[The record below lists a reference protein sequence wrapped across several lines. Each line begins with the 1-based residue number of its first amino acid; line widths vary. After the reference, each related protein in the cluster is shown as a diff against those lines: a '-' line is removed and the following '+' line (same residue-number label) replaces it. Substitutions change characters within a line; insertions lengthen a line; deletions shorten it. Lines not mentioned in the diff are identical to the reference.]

1 MPLSTTVALW
11 RIHHR
16 GGPILAGMGD
26 RKCAFEG
33 CNALEFRTSGYCLR
47 HKEEASLGG
56 TGKDDVA
63 PESVILVPGTMER
76 QQKWK
81 LDSGFF
87 AGLILP
93 YSPIFLSVL
102 LVSSDG
108 ILPGDWCC
116 LMLLSPPI
124 VSALIMNTADKEVN
138 LSVEKGAKLSL
149 WIWLG
154 LAGFGFLVLAA
165 LF

>member
-1 MPLSTTVALW
+1 MLCGAYIIGET
-11 RIHHR
+11 
-16 GGPILAGMGD
+16 PILAGMGD

-63 PESVILVPGTMER
+63 PEIVILVTVFMER

-116 LMLLSPPI
+116 LMLLSPPV

-154 LAGFGFLVLAA
+154 LAGFGFLLIAS
-165 LF
+165 F

>member
-1 MPLSTTVALW
+1 
-11 RIHHR
+11 
-16 GGPILAGMGD
+16 MGE

-47 HKEEASLGG
+47 HKEEAPRAG
-56 TGKDDVA
+56 TGKEDA
-63 PESVILVPGTMER
+63 PPESVVLFPGFAES
-76 QQKWK
+76 QQEWK
-81 LDSGFF
+81 LDGGFF

-93 YSPIFLSVL
+93 YSLILLSVL
-102 LVSSDG
+102 LVSSDSVF
-108 ILPGDWCC
+108 PEDWCC
-116 LMLLSPPI
+116 MMCLSPPV
-124 VSALIMNTADKEVN
+124 VSAIIMSTAVKEGK

-154 LAGFGFLVLAA
+154 LAALGFLLIAS

>member
-1 MPLSTTVALW
+1 
-11 RIHHR
+11 
-16 GGPILAGMGD
+16 MGE

-47 HKEEASLGG
+47 HKEEASRGG
-56 TGKDDVA
+56 TGKDDA
-63 PESVILVPGTMER
+63 PPESVILFPGFTES
-76 QQKWK
+76 QQDWK

-93 YSPIFLSVL
+93 YSLIILSVL
-102 LVSSDG
+102 LVSSQS
-108 ILPGDWCC
+108 IFSGDWCC
-116 LMLLSPPI
+116 LKIFSPPV

-149 WIWLG
+149 WIWRG
-154 LAGFGFLVLAA
+154 LAGFGFLLIAS
-165 LF
+165 F

>member
-1 MPLSTTVALW
+1 
-11 RIHHR
+11 
-16 GGPILAGMGD
+16 MGE

-47 HKEEASLGG
+47 HKEEAPRAG
-56 TGKDDVA
+56 TGKEDA
-63 PESVILVPGTMER
+63 PPESVVLFPGFAES
-76 QQKWK
+76 QQEWK
-81 LDSGFF
+81 LDGGFF

-93 YSPIFLSVL
+93 YSLILLSVL
-102 LVSSDG
+102 LVSSDSVF
-108 ILPGDWCC
+108 PEDWCC
-116 LMLLSPPI
+116 MMCLSPPV
-124 VSALIMNTADKEVN
+124 VSAIIMSTAVKEGK

-154 LAGFGFLVLAA
+154 IAGLGFLLIAS

>member
-1 MPLSTTVALW
+1 
-11 RIHHR
+11 
-16 GGPILAGMGD
+16 MGE

-56 TGKDDVA
+56 TGKEDVA
-63 PESVILVPGTMER
+63 PESVILVPGFMER

-102 LVSSDG
+102 LVSSES
-108 ILPGDWCC
+108 IFPGDWCC
-116 LMLLSPPI
+116 LILLSPPI
-124 VSALIMNTADKEVN
+124 VSALILNIADNNGN
-138 LSVEKGAKLSL
+138 LSTEKGTKLSL
-149 WIWLG
+149 WIYLG
-154 LAGFGFLVLAA
+154 LASLGFLVLS

>member
-1 MPLSTTVALW
+1 VV
-11 RIHHR
+11 
-16 GGPILAGMGD
+16 PILTGVGD
-26 RKCAFEG
+26 RKCEFDG

-47 HKEEASLGG
+47 HKEEASRGG

-93 YSPIFLSVL
+93 SSPIFLGVL
-102 LVSSDG
+102 LLSSFVEDA
-108 ILPGDWCC
+108 CC
-116 LMLLSPPI
+116 LMWLSPPI
-124 VSALIMNTADKEVN
+124 VSALIMNNADKNGN
-138 LSVEKGAKLSL
+138 LSMEKGAKFSF

-154 LAGFGFLVLAA
+154 LSILVFLVLSS
-165 LF
+165 F

>member
-1 MPLSTTVALW
+1 MAV
-11 RIHHR
+11 
-16 GGPILAGMGD
+16 GGA
-26 RKCAFEG
+26 CSVEG
-33 CNALEFRTSGYCLR
+33 CRGTRMHNSLVCYK

-93 YSPIFLSVL
+93 SSPIFLGVL
-102 LVSSDG
+102 LLSSFVEDA
-108 ILPGDWCC
+108 CC
-116 LMLLSPPI
+116 LMWLSPPI
-124 VSALIMNTADKEVN
+124 VSALIMINADKNGN
-138 LSVEKGAKLSL
+138 LSMEKGAKFSL

-154 LAGFGFLVLAA
+154 LSILVFLVLSS

>member
-1 MPLSTTVALW
+1 
-11 RIHHR
+11 
-16 GGPILAGMGD
+16 MGE

-33 CNALEFRTSGYCLR
+33 CKALEFRTSGYCPK

-56 TGKDDVA
+56 TGKEDVA
-63 PESVILVPGTMER
+63 PESVILVPGPITRKFMER

-102 LVSSDG
+102 LVSSES
-108 ILPGDWCC
+108 IFPGDWCC
-116 LMLLSPPI
+116 LILLSPPI
-124 VSALIMNTADKEVN
+124 VSALILPIILKNGN
-138 LSVEKGAKLSL
+138 LSMEKGAKLSL

-154 LAGFGFLVLAA
+154 LASLGFLVLSS

>member
-1 MPLSTTVALW
+1 
-11 RIHHR
+11 
-16 GGPILAGMGD
+16 MGQ

-47 HKEEASLGG
+47 HKEEAPLGG
-56 TGKDDVA
+56 TGKDDA
-63 PESVILVPGTMER
+63 PPESVILFPGFTES
-76 QQKWK
+76 QQEWK
-81 LDSGFF
+81 LDGGFF

-93 YSPIFLSVL
+93 YSLILLAVL
-102 LVSSDG
+102 MVSSNSVF
-108 ILPGDWCC
+108 PEDWCC
-116 LMLLSPPI
+116 MMCLSPPVI
-124 VSALIMNTADKEVN
+124 SAIIMNTGIKEGN

-154 LAGFGFLVLAA
+154 LAGLGFLLIAS

>member
-1 MPLSTTVALW
+1 
-11 RIHHR
+11 
-16 GGPILAGMGD
+16 MGE

-47 HKEEASLGG
+47 HKEEATRGG
-56 TGKDDVA
+56 TGKDDVP
-63 PESVILVPGTMER
+63 PESVILFPGFTES
-76 QQKWK
+76 QQEWK
-81 LDSGFF
+81 LDGGFF

-93 YSPIFLSVL
+93 YSLILLSVL

-116 LMLLSPPI
+116 LMLFSPPI

-154 LAGFGFLVLAA
+154 LAGFGFLVLVV
-165 LF
+165 LV

>member
-1 MPLSTTVALW
+1 
-11 RIHHR
+11 
-16 GGPILAGMGD
+16 MGE

-47 HKEEASLGG
+47 HKEEATRGG
-56 TGKDDVA
+56 TGKDDVP
-63 PESVILVPGTMER
+63 PESVILFPGFTES
-76 QQKWK
+76 QQEWK
-81 LDSGFF
+81 LDGGFF

-93 YSPIFLSVL
+93 YSLILLSVL

-116 LMLLSPPI
+116 LMLFSPPI
-124 VSALIMNTADKEVN
+124 VSVLIMNTADKEVN

-154 LAGFGFLVLAA
+154 LAGFGFLVLVA
-165 LF
+165 LV

>member
-1 MPLSTTVALW
+1 
-11 RIHHR
+11 
-16 GGPILAGMGD
+16 MGA
-26 RKCAFEG
+26 RKCALEG

-47 HKEEASLGG
+47 HKEESSLGG

-63 PESVILVPGTMER
+63 PESVILFPGTMER

-93 YSPIFLSVL
+93 SLPIFLGVL
-102 LVSSDG
+102 LISSMAVYPD
-108 ILPGDWCC
+108 DSCC
-116 LMLLSPPI
+116 LVCFSPPI
-124 VSALIMNTADKEVN
+124 VSALIMNIADKNGN
-138 LSVEKGAKLSL
+138 LSMEKGSKFSL

-154 LAGFGFLVLAA
+154 LSTFAFLVLSS
-165 LF
+165 F

>member
-1 MPLSTTVALW
+1 
-11 RIHHR
+11 
-16 GGPILAGMGD
+16 MGE

-47 HKEEASLGG
+47 HKEAPRGG
-56 TGKDDVA
+56 TGTEDVP
-63 PESVILVPGTMER
+63 PESVVLFPGFTES
-76 QQKWK
+76 QQEWK
-81 LDSGFF
+81 LDGGFF

-93 YSPIFLSVL
+93 YSLILLSVL
-102 LVSSDG
+102 MVSSNSVF
-108 ILPGDWCC
+108 PEDWCC
-116 LMLLSPPI
+116 MMCLSPPVI
-124 VSALIMNTADKEVN
+124 SAIIMNTGIKEGN

-154 LAGFGFLVLAA
+154 LAGLGFLLIAS

>member
-1 MPLSTTVALW
+1 
-11 RIHHR
+11 
-16 GGPILAGMGD
+16 MGE

-47 HKEEASLGG
+47 HKEEAPRGG
-56 TGKDDVA
+56 TGTEDVP
-63 PESVILVPGTMER
+63 PESVVLFPGFTES
-76 QQKWK
+76 QQEWK
-81 LDSGFF
+81 LDGGFF

-93 YSPIFLSVL
+93 YSLILLSVL

-116 LMLLSPPI
+116 LMLFSPPI
-124 VSALIMNTADKEVN
+124 VSVLIMNTADKEVN

-154 LAGFGFLVLAA
+154 LAGFGFLVLVA
-165 LF
+165 LV

>member
-1 MPLSTTVALW
+1 
-11 RIHHR
+11 
-16 GGPILAGMGD
+16 MGE

-47 HKEEASLGG
+47 HKEEASLGNA
-56 TGKDDVA
+56 GKDDVA
-63 PESVILVPGTMER
+63 PESVILFPGFVER

-81 LDSGFF
+81 LDGGFF
-87 AGLILP
+87 AGLVLP

-102 LVSSDG
+102 LVSAEG
-108 ILPGDWCC
+108 FFAGDWCC

-124 VSALIMNTADKEVN
+124 VSALIMNTADKDGN

-149 WIWLG
+149 WIWLI
-154 LAGFGFLVLAA
+154 LAGFGFLILSL

>member
-1 MPLSTTVALW
+1 
-11 RIHHR
+11 
-16 GGPILAGMGD
+16 MGE

-47 HKEEASLGG
+47 HKEAPRGG
-56 TGKDDVA
+56 TGTEDVP
-63 PESVILVPGTMER
+63 PESVVLFPGFTES
-76 QQKWK
+76 QQEWK
-81 LDSGFF
+81 LDGGFF

-93 YSPIFLSVL
+93 YSLILLSVL
-102 LVSSDG
+102 MVSSNSVF
-108 ILPGDWCC
+108 PEDWCC
-116 LMLLSPPI
+116 MMCLSPPVI
-124 VSALIMNTADKEVN
+124 SAIIMNTGIKEGN

-154 LAGFGFLVLAA
+154 IAGLGFLLIAS

>member
-1 MPLSTTVALW
+1 MHNSLV
-11 RIHHR
+11 
-16 GGPILAGMGD
+16 
-26 RKCAFEG
+26 C
-33 CNALEFRTSGYCLR
+33 YQ

-93 YSPIFLSVL
+93 SLPIFLGVL
-102 LVSSDG
+102 LISSMAVYPD
-108 ILPGDWCC
+108 DSCC
-116 LMLLSPPI
+116 LVCFSPPI
-124 VSALIMNTADKEVN
+124 VSALIINNADKN
-138 LSVEKGAKLSL
+138 GKLSMEKGAKFAF
-149 WIWLG
+149 WIWSG
-154 LAGFGFLVLAA
+154 LSILVFLA
-165 LF
+165 LSSLF